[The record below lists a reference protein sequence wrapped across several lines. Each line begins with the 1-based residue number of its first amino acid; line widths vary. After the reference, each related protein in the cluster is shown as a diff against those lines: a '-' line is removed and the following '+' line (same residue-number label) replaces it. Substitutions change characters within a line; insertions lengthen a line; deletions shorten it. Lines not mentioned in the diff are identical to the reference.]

1 MKMTMAQA
9 LNACLDQELARDRNI
24 LLLGEDVGKDG
35 GVFRVTEGLY
45 EKYGKERVMDTPLA
59 ESAIVGTS
67 IGMAAMGLRP
77 VPEIQF
83 DGFSLLGYHQI
94 LCHMAR
100 MRNRTRGRF
109 TLPLVLRIPYGGGI
123 KALEHHSEAIE
134 SLYIHLPGIVV
145 VTPSTPYEAKG
156 LLASAL
162 ESKDPVIFLEP
173 KKLYR
178 AYKDEVPEERYTIPL
193 GKARIAKEGRDLSI
207 ITYGAQT
214 PMVMEVAAELEQEGI
229 NAEVVDLRTL
239 NPCDWSTVTDSVK
252 KTGRAVVVHEA
263 VKTLGFA
270 SEIIARI
277 NEKAFYS
284 LQAAPRRV
292 TGWDTIIPLLSSEDY
307 FFPDKNRVK
316 AAVKEVMAEK

>member
-9 LNACLDQELARDRNI
+9 LNACLDQELGRDPGI
-24 LLLGEDVGKDG
+24 IILGEDVGKDG
-35 GVFRVTEGLY
+35 GVFRVTEHLQ

-59 ESAIVGTS
+59 ESAIVGAS

-83 DGFSLLGYHQI
+83 DGFSFLAYHQVV
-94 LCHMAR
+94 CHMAR
-100 MRNRTRGRF
+100 MRNRSRGRF

-123 KALEHHSEAIE
+123 KALEHHGEGIE
-134 SLYIHLPGIVV
+134 SLYIHLPGIIVV
-145 VTPSTPYEAKG
+145 APSTPYEAKG

-178 AYKDEVPEERYTIPL
+178 AFKEEVPEERYTIPL
-193 GKARIAKEGRDLSI
+193 GKARIAKQGSQVSI
-207 ITYGAQT
+207 ITYGSMTPIVLEAAQ
-214 PMVMEVAAELEQEGI
+214 ELESEGVS
-229 NAEVVDLRTL
+229 AEVVDLRTL
-239 NPCDWSTVTDSVK
+239 NPCDWSTVIESVK

-284 LQAAPRRV
+284 LQAPPKRV
-292 TGWDTIIPLLSSEDY
+292 TGWDTIIPLLASEDY
-307 FFPDKNRVK
+307 FFPDKKRVK
-316 AAVKEVMAEK
+316 AAVKEAMEG

>member
-9 LNACLDQELARDRNI
+9 LNACLGQELARDPDI
-24 LLLGEDVGKDG
+24 ILLGEDVGRDG
-35 GVFRVTEGLY
+35 GVFRITEGLY
-45 EKYGKERVMDTPLA
+45 RKYGKERVMDTPLA
-59 ESAIVGTS
+59 ESAIVGAS

-83 DGFSLLGYHQI
+83 DGFSFLAYHQV

-123 KALEHHSEAIE
+123 KALEHHGEGIE
-134 SLYIHLPGIVV
+134 SLYAHLPGIVV
-145 VTPSTPYEAKG
+145 VAPSSPYEAKG

-162 ESKDPVIFLEP
+162 ESKDPVVFLEP

-178 AYKDEVPEERYTIPL
+178 AYKEEVPEERYTIPL
-193 GKARIAKEGRDLSI
+193 GKARLAREGKDLSI
-207 ITYGAQT
+207 ITYGSET
-214 PMVMEVAAELEQEGI
+214 PMVLEAAEELEKEGI
-229 NAEVVDLRTL
+229 VAEVVDLRTL
-239 NPCDWSTVTDSVK
+239 NPCDWSTVTESVR

-277 NEKAFYS
+277 NEKAFYH
-284 LQAAPRRV
+284 LRAPPKRV
-292 TGWDTIIPLLSSEDY
+292 TGWDTIIPLLASEDY
-307 FFPDKNRVK
+307 FFPDRNRVK
-316 AAVKEVMAEK
+316 AAAKEAMEER

>member
-9 LNACLDQELARDRNI
+9 INACLDQELARDKKI
-24 LLLGEDVGKDG
+24 LLLGEDVGRDG

-45 EKYGKERVMDTPLA
+45 AKYGKDRVMDTPLA

-83 DGFSLLGYHQI
+83 DGFSFLAYHQVI
-94 LCHMAR
+94 CHMAR

-123 KALEHHSEAIE
+123 KALEHHGEGIE
-134 SLYIHLPGIVV
+134 SLYIHLPGIMVV
-145 VTPSTPYEAKG
+145 APSTPYEAKG

-162 ESKDPVIFLEP
+162 ESKDPVVFLEP

-178 AYKDEVPEERYTIPL
+178 AYKEEVPEERYAIPL
-193 GKARIAKEGRDLSI
+193 GKARIAKEGKDVSV

-214 PMVMEVAAELEQEGI
+214 PMVLEAAAELEQEGI
-229 NAEVVDLRTL
+229 FCEVVDLRTL
-239 NPCDWSTVTDSVK
+239 NPCDWDTVAESVK

-277 NEKAFYS
+277 NEKAFYH

-292 TGWDTIIPLLSSEDY
+292 TGWDTIIPLLASEDY

>member
-9 LNACLDQELARDRNI
+9 INACLDQELARDRNI
-24 LLLGEDVGKDG
+24 LLLGEDVGRDG

-45 EKYGKERVMDTPLA
+45 AKYGKERVMDTPLA

-83 DGFSLLGYHQI
+83 DGFSLMAYHQV

-100 MRNRTRGRF
+100 MRNRTKGRF

-123 KALEHHSEAIE
+123 KALEHHSESVE

-145 VTPSTPYEAKG
+145 VAPSTPYEAKG

-162 ESKDPVIFLEP
+162 EGKDPVIFLEP

-178 AYKDEVPEERYTIPL
+178 AYKEEVPEERYTIPL
-193 GKARIAKEGRDLSI
+193 GKARIAKEGKDLSM

-214 PMVMEVAAELEQEGI
+214 PMVVEAAAELEQEGI

-239 NPCDWSTVTDSVK
+239 NPCDWTTVTESVK

-277 NEKAFYS
+277 NEKAFYH